1 MSTRVEFECTNNQ
14 IEYEALLNGLKMLHD
29 MGADK
34 VEIYGDSRLVV
45 EQVNGLSQCLD
56 MMLNEYCE
64 RCLEVLRKFRE
75 YNVKHVPRG
84 DNERASK
91 LAQQASRYD
100 IRRGKFATWQ
110 RPALHAIFAGE
121 VLMIWPMVVG
131 QWIEIGGKN

>member
-1 MSTRVEFECTNNQ
+1 
-14 IEYEALLNGLKMLHD
+14 
-29 MGADK
+29 
-34 VEIYGDSRLVV
+34 
-45 EQVNGLSQCLD
+45 VNGLSQCLD

-100 IRRGKFATWQ
+100 IRRGKFATWK
-110 RPALHAIFAGE
+110 
-121 VLMIWPMVVG
+121 G
-131 QWIEIGGKN
+131 QLSMQYLRGRC